1 MRQAVLVAAI
11 VLVSCCSWVNVQAV
25 NLVEMGIKV
34 HVTHDPLLSEGSL
47 RLVVSLGGYCKL
59 AVADGWTMRAELGTP
74 LGLFLPQLGLAS
86 THSIGERIALE
97 AQLWIQSDLM
107 DSVFLTL
114 SAGARAILVRS
125 ETSRLTLAS
134 FPFALV
140 GFSGWSGDASFF
152 PSASLNAYFDYSW
165 MASENVVLGQT
176 IGLTVVQLGP
186 EVEMALPLG
195 ELYGLRMDSTTHAGF
210 RR

>member
-1 MRQAVLVAAI
+1 MRWAVLAAAI
-11 VLVSCCSWVNVQAV
+11 VLVSCCWWVNVQAV
-25 NLVEMGIKV
+25 DLAEIGIKV

-59 AVADGWTMRAELGTP
+59 AVAEGWAMRVDLGTP
-74 LGLFLPQLGLAS
+74 LGLFLPQLGIGS

-97 AQLWIQSDLM
+97 AQLWIQSNLM

-114 SAGARAILVRS
+114 TAGARAILVRS

-140 GFSGWSGDASFF
+140 GFFGWSGGGSYF
-152 PSASLNAYFDYSW
+152 PSASLNVYFDYSW
-165 MASENVVLGQT
+165 MGSQNVVLGQT
-176 IGLTVVQLGP
+176 IGLTVVYLGP
-186 EVEMALPLG
+186 ETEAALPLG
-195 ELYGLRMDSTTHAGF
+195 ELYGLRADSTTHAGF